1 MKFLNSFLIVFVIL
15 FGMTSESCAQ
25 YVLPSDTTALPYV
38 VDDLVNAIQE
48 CYEQPVQT
56 NEYAHFLS
64 NEVGFPA
71 LILGSA
77 LTANKIAQLKI
88 WVKSNPIAIEKFLI
102 RRKKNYDT
110 YFNPALQE

>member
-64 NEVGFPA
+64 NEVGFPT
-71 LILGSA
+71 LSLGSA
-77 LTANKIAQLKI
+77 LSTNDLVQLKI
-88 WVKSNPIAIEKFLI
+88 WVNSNQGAIEKFLI

-110 YFNPALQE
+110 YFNPAVQE